1 MGMRVRYADYLDLLS
16 AASLHEA
23 AGRIGA
29 LPSRIRPLDLSMRLC
44 GPAYPVRCG
53 AGSNIA
59 LHHAICQASHGDVL
73 VVETGDGEFGYWGE
87 ILNVAAEQKGLSGL
101 VIAGGVRDAGILRAM
116 RMPVFAETVCLRGA
130 GKGGRDCALGK
141 DIFIGDVR
149 VQRGDLVFG
158 DADGVVIVPGDVAQV
173 AIDASI
179 ARDEQEA
186 RYKERIKSG
195 VTTIEIYGF
204 AEALNAGARVH
215 KAAPLRRSV
224 QVRGLGHGD
233 LPIPAASRIGDI
245 VATGGIRGV
254 DKQTGEIPVSFA
266 EQAELMFSNL
276 KTILEGA
283 GCGLDD
289 VVKLTVWM
297 CDAADRAALNPP
309 WLKAFPNPE
318 SRPSRHVLI
327 HSLPGAMRVQCE
339 ALAVCSDKPREAKD
353 V

>member
-1 MGMRVRYADYLDLLS
+1 MRVRYADYLDRLS

-59 LHHAICQASHGDVL
+59 LHHAVCRASQGDVL
-73 VVETGDGEFGYWGE
+73 VVETGDVEFGYWGE

-101 VIAGGVRDAGILRAM
+101 VIAGGVRDASILRAM
-116 RMPVFAETVCLRGA
+116 RMPVFAETVCVRGT
-130 GKGGRDCALGK
+130 GKRVRDCALGE
-141 DIFIGDVR
+141 DISIGDVR

-173 AIDASI
+173 AIAASI
-179 ARDEQEA
+179 VRDEKEA
-186 RYKERIKSG
+186 RHKERIKSG
-195 VTTIEIYGF
+195 ATTIEIYGF
-204 AEALNAGARVH
+204 AEALNAGAPVD
-215 KAAPLRRSV
+215 KPPPLRQSV
-224 QVRGLGHGD
+224 HVDGLGHGD

-254 DKQTGEIPVSFA
+254 DKQTGEMPASFA

-276 KTILEGA
+276 KTILESA

-297 CDAADRAALNPP
+297 CDVADRPALNRP
-309 WLKAFPNPE
+309 WLRAFPNPD

-339 ALAVCSDKPREAKD
+339 ALAVCSAKAREVRD